1 MKKWKSVICSMVL
14 MAFLLLTVAP
24 VTAAERSVSSNFDA
38 VVSYIEAE
46 GTFNEELGMKSLGYY
61 MDIENMTAYFFLIN
75 SPEGIAFEITMISD
89 VIEGAQTVSGTAFV
103 LQKDNAVLDVEF
115 GIALLYNNELM
126 DELST
131 SISINRAS
139 FSTESTYSVNVS
151 STYLSKENATDVF
164 NGSMQMLCA
173 FWDNELGENLG
184 FGLKGLGFNAYDG
197 YVCSHIYDHACDP
210 DCNHCGETRETSH
223 NYGKWI
229 ETEGGHQKTCS
240 VCGDVQT
247 QEHDWLLKP
256 GSYEA
261 TCMEDGMLWYSCK
274 VCDAEKEEVDPKT
287 GSHSFGS
294 WQKVDDATHTHECQ
308 ACGEVETVSHR
319 WGHGV
324 ITQPPTEDAPGVI
337 TYTCTDCGAERY
349 LSTDDIIPGDLN
361 GDLEI
366 NNLDIEYLLW
376 HTLYAEDFPL
386 ISDADFNNDG
396 FVDNLDVEYLLW
408 YTLYPQDF
416 PLL

>member
-1 MKKWKSVICSMVL
+1 MKKWKSVICSVVL
-14 MAFLLLTVAP
+14 MAFLLLTAAP
-24 VTAAERSVSSNFDA
+24 VTAAERSVSSNYDA
-38 VVSYIEAE
+38 VVSYIEAN

-61 MDIENMTAYFFLIN
+61 MDMENITAYFFLIN

-89 VIEGAQTVSGTAFV
+89 SVDGVQSVSATGFV
-103 LQKDNAVLDVEF
+103 LQKDSVLLDVEF
-115 GIALLYNNELM
+115 GIVLLYNNEPV

-131 SISINRAS
+131 SVPINRAA
-139 FSTESTYSVNVS
+139 FSKESTCSVYVS
-151 STYLSKENATDVF
+151 STYFTKEDATEIF
-164 NGSMQMLCA
+164 NGSMQTLCA
-173 FWDNELGENLG
+173 FWDSELGENLG
-184 FGLKGLGFNAYDG
+184 FGLKGLGFNDYDG

-210 DCNHCGETRETSH
+210 DCNHCGETREISH
-223 NYGKWI
+223 NYSKWT
-229 ETEGGHQKTCS
+229 ETEDGHQKTCS
-240 VCGDVQT
+240 ACGDVQT

-256 GSYEA
+256 GSYSA
-261 TCMEDGMLWYSCK
+261 TCMEDGMLWYTCT
-274 VCDAEKEEVDPKT
+274 VCDAEKEVVDPKI

-294 WQKVDDATHTHECQ
+294 WQKVDDASHSHTCQ
-308 ACGEVETVSHR
+308 ACGEVETVGHR

-324 ITQPPTEDAPGVI
+324 ITQPPTEDIPGII

-366 NNLDIEYLLW
+366 NNLDVEYLLW

-386 ISDADFNNDG
+386 ISNADFYSDG
-396 FVDNLDVEYLLW
+396 FIDNLDVEYLLW